1 MSNNYFVCTRMQA
14 YSGLPVTEVVK
25 RREAERLSG
34 RGVFWWV
41 IGNSLGSKIYEI
53 AKWNDGSLPVLFSLM
68 LSKPNKA
75 DLMPANICIWN
86 AWKDRNG
93 DIHDIPEH
101 VLGWSREIEPEQKLH
116 ALVCQSDTPL
126 AISDHGP
133 FAPSRLE

>member
-1 MSNNYFVCTRMQA
+1 
-14 YSGLPVTEVVK
+14 
-25 RREAERLSG
+25 
-34 RGVFWWV
+34 
-41 IGNSLGSKIYEI
+41 
-53 AKWNDGSLPVLFSLM
+53 M
-68 LSKPNKA
+68 LSRPNKT

-133 FAPSRLE
+133 FAPSRLEKPPSTRQVTALLEGDLDDYDLYYPGAYHLGCRAKLIEPWRVTLTC